1 MVDPQPSPE
10 PDAHTDRLYL
20 LDMGME
26 RFGDCLL
33 GRFGAVTVLIDGGHP
48 RDIEGRNGFPSI
60 PEQLSRLLGQRP
72 PFAVSLLI
80 VTHAHSDHIG
90 CLPAMVRE
98 GLLRAEWALVADER
112 LGFGRPLDDGE
123 DRADLGA
130 SATARRLVAALREE
144 SRADDRSDALRE
156 FLSDAA
162 SLEPGYQEMLRTLE
176 ERGTRVVRYGRDDS
190 AELMAAFASIGL
202 KILGPSEDQLLI
214 CAEQIA
220 RLNQDAL
227 AAVADFTADS
237 DVDEVALYRSLTA
250 RSFSDA
256 ADRGGRGAAVNNQS
270 LVLRF
275 QVHGRKLL
283 LTGDMQLA
291 DPQVAGL
298 APYVG
303 LLLGAIRAD
312 GPYDFVKIAHHGS
325 HNALDA
331 AVLAELAGTR
341 CFAISGG
348 VRDKDHPDPEVLLL
362 LKKQGEAI
370 RWARTD
376 RNGLVTVAIQANGIR
391 LRTERGDLNIAAANT
406 EEQPTPAGS
415 AGPAVSHPAPPPT
428 PPAGSGPIEVIRRV
442 EVGQD
447 QYVEVVAR
455 VPNTATRVTLTI
467 DVEPRTSPAAQG
479 DPVRVT
485 TPASSRLLGLPELR
499 IGGGRALPPLLF
511 ATSRQGLERNIGIA
525 EAGYLLETLRAA
537 GHTVL
542 DAIPPGLV
550 DATPAAKLVRHGI
563 ERQRHKGVVLLG
575 GYDVVP
581 SQRLD
586 ALDPGLRARL
596 PRRHRDADDFC
607 VWSDEVYGDL
617 NGDML
622 ADIPVSRIPDGQ
634 SADLIFAAV
643 QASARGGRKRFGL
656 RNAQRPFAEEIF
668 GLIHGTEKL
677 LVSEEITSA
686 HLTDEA
692 LEADVVYL
700 MLHGSDEDGTR
711 FWGEDANGDLEAINI
726 ENIPPKFSGV
736 VFTGCCYGALCVDR
750 PAVAVGAGHRPV
762 PRAPRASMAL
772 SFLRAGARAFIGC
785 TGTHYSPLD
794 PPFSYYG
801 APLHKAFWRSL
812 HEGAAPAEALL
823 LAKKEYLLGIP
834 HGRGGAED
842 EAIERKILWQ
852 FVCLGLGW

>member
-1 MVDPQPSPE
+1 MVDPQSPPE
-10 PDAHTDRLYL
+10 PDALTDRLYL

-33 GRFGAVTVLIDGGHP
+33 GQFGEVTVLIDGGHP
-48 RDIEGRNGFPSI
+48 RDVEGRHGFPSI
-60 PEQLSRLLGQRP
+60 PEQLSRVLGQERP
-72 PFAVSLLI
+72 FSVSLLV

-90 CLPAMVRE
+90 CLPALVRE
-98 GLLRAEWALVADER
+98 GRLRAEWALVADER

-130 SATARRLVAALREE
+130 SETARRLVAALREE
-144 SRADDRSDALRE
+144 SRADDRSDAIRE

-162 SLEPGYQEMLRTLE
+162 TLEPAYQEMLRTLE
-176 ERGTRVVRYGRDDS
+176 EHGTRVVRYGRDDTD
-190 AELMAAFASIGL
+190 ELLAAFAPIGL

-237 DVDEVALYRSLTA
+237 DVDEVALYRSLTS

-256 ADRGGRGAAVNNQS
+256 ADRSGRGAAVNNQS

-275 QVHGRKLL
+275 EVRGRKLL

-291 DPQVAGL
+291 DPQVTGL
-298 APYVG
+298 APYMD
-303 LLLGAIRAD
+303 LLRGAIRAD

-331 AVLAELAGTR
+331 GVLTELAGTR

-348 VRDKDHPDPEVLLL
+348 IRDKDHPDPEVLLL
-362 LKKQGEAI
+362 LKKRGQAI

-376 RNGLVTVAIQANGIR
+376 RNGLITVAIQSNGIR
-391 LRTERGDLNIAAANT
+391 LRPERGELNIAAANT
-406 EEQPTPAGS
+406 EDQPGPVGSVSPA
-415 AGPAVSHPAPPPT
+415 APPPG
-428 PPAGSGPIEVIRRV
+428 PPPEPTAPVEVVRRV
-442 EVGQD
+442 GVGPD
-447 QYVEVVAR
+447 QYIEVVAR

-467 DVEPRTSPAAQG
+467 DVEPRTGPAPHV
-479 DPVRVT
+479 DPLHVT
-485 TPASSRLLGLPELR
+485 PPFSRSLTLPELQV
-499 IGGGRALPPLLF
+499 GGGRPLPLLLF
-511 ATSRQGLERNIGIA
+511 ATSRQGLERNIGLA
-525 EAGYLLETLRAA
+525 ETAHLLETLRAA
-537 GHTVL
+537 GHTVV
-542 DAIPPGLV
+542 DAIPPGLA
-550 DATPAAKLVRHGI
+550 DATTAAKLIRHSI
-563 ERQRHKGVVLLG
+563 DRQRHRGVVLLG

-586 ALDPGLRARL
+586 ALDPALRARL
-596 PRRHRDADDFC
+596 PRRHPDADDFC

-617 NGDML
+617 NGDVL

-634 SADLIFAAV
+634 SADLIFTAI
-643 QASARGGRKRFGL
+643 QATAQGRRKRFGL
-656 RNAQRPFAEEIF
+656 RNVKRPFAQEIF
-668 GLIHGTEKL
+668 GLLHGSEEL
-677 LVSEEITSA
+677 LVSEDTTSD
-686 HLTDEA
+686 HLTEDH
-692 LEADVVYL
+692 LEADLVYL

-711 FWGEDANGDLEAINI
+711 FWGEDERGDLEAINI

-750 PAVAVGAGHRPV
+750 PAVAVGAGQRPV
-762 PRAPRASMAL
+762 PRAARASMAL

-794 PPFSYYG
+794 SPYTYYG
-801 APLHKAFWRSL
+801 APLHKAFWKRL
-812 HEGAAPAEALL
+812 HEGHAPAEALL
-823 LAKKEYLLGIP
+823 KAKKDYLLGIP
-834 HGRGGAED
+834 HRHVGAED

-852 FVCLGLGW
+852 YVCLGLGW

>member
-1 MVDPQPSPE
+1 MVDPQPSPK
-10 PDAHTDRLYL
+10 PDALTDRLYL

-33 GRFGAVTVLIDGGHP
+33 GRFGEVTVLIDGGHP

-60 PEQLSRLLGQRP
+60 PEQLSRLLGKEP
-72 PFAVSLLI
+72 PFAVSLLV

-90 CLPAMVRE
+90 CLPALVRE
-98 GLLRAEWALVADER
+98 GLLRAEWALVADEM

-123 DRADLGA
+123 DPVDLGA
-130 SATARRLVAALREE
+130 SETARRLVAALREE

-162 SLEPGYQEMLRTLE
+162 TLEPAYQEMLRTLE
-176 ERGTRVVRYGRDDS
+176 ERGTRVVRYGRDDT
-190 AELMAAFASIGL
+190 AELVAAFASIGL

-256 ADRGGRGAAVNNQS
+256 ADRAGRGAAVNNQS

-275 QVHGRKLL
+275 EVRGRKLL

-291 DPQVAGL
+291 DPQMTGL
-298 APYVG
+298 APYMD
-303 LLLGAIRAD
+303 LLRGAIRAG

-362 LKKQGEAI
+362 LKKQGQAI

-376 RNGLVTVAIQANGIR
+376 RNGLITVALQANGIR
-391 LRTERGDLNIAAANT
+391 LRTERGELNIAAANK
-406 EEQPTPAGS
+406 EDQPTPAG
-415 AGPAVSHPAPPPT
+415 PAVPSPAASPESAPPV
-428 PPAGSGPIEVIRRV
+428 EVFRRI

-467 DVEPRTSPAAQG
+467 DVEPRTSSASHTDPA
-479 DPVRVT
+479 RVT
-485 TPASSRLLGLPELR
+485 APAFPRLLTLPELR
-499 IGGGRALPPLLF
+499 IGGGRILPPLLF
-511 ATSRQGLERNIGIA
+511 ATSRQGLERNIGIS
-525 EAGYLLETLRAA
+525 EAGHLLETLREA
-537 GHTVL
+537 GHTVV
-542 DAIPPGLV
+542 DSVPPGLA
-550 DATPAAKLVRHGI
+550 DATPAAKLVRHTI
-563 ERQRHKGVVLLG
+563 DRQRHKGVVLLG

-586 ALDPGLRARL
+586 ALDPGLRSRL

-607 VWSDEVYGDL
+607 VWSDEIYGDL

-634 SADLIFAAV
+634 SAALIFAAV
-643 QASARGGRKRFGL
+643 QASAQGGRKRFGL
-656 RNAQRPFAEEIF
+656 RNVQRPFAQEIF
-668 GLIHGTEKL
+668 DLIHGSEKL
-677 LVSEEITSA
+677 LVSEDTTSA
-686 HLTDEA
+686 HLTDSD
-692 LEADVVYL
+692 LDADVVYL

-711 FWGEDANGDLEAINI
+711 FWGEDARGDLEAINI
-726 ENIPPKFSGV
+726 DNIPEKFSGV

-750 PAVAVGAGHRPV
+750 PAVAVGAGQRPV

-801 APLHKAFWRSL
+801 APLHKAFWRAL

-852 FVCLGLGW
+852 YVCLGLGW

>member
-1 MVDPQPSPE
+1 MVDPQPSLE
-10 PDAHTDRLYL
+10 PDALTDRLYL

-33 GRFGAVTVLIDGGHP
+33 GRFGEVTVLIDGGHP

-60 PEQLSRLLGQRP
+60 PAQLSRLLGRQP
-72 PFAVSLLI
+72 PFTVSLLV

-90 CLPAMVRE
+90 CLPALVRE

-123 DRADLGA
+123 DRSDLGA
-130 SATARRLVAALREE
+130 SETARRLVASLREE

-162 SLEPGYQEMLRTLE
+162 TLEPAYQEMLRTLE

-190 AELMAAFASIGL
+190 AELVAAFASIGL

-227 AAVADFTADS
+227 DAVADFTADS

-256 ADRGGRGAAVNNQS
+256 ADRSGRGAAVNNQS

-275 QVHGRKLL
+275 EVRGRKLL

-291 DPQVAGL
+291 DPQVTGL
-298 APYVG
+298 TPYMD
-303 LLLGAIRAD
+303 LLRGAIRAE

-341 CFAISGG
+341 SFAISGG

-376 RNGLVTVAIQANGIR
+376 RNGLVTVALQANGIR

-406 EEQPTPAGS
+406 EDQPTPAG
-415 AGPAVSHPAPPPT
+415 PAVPPPAASPEPT
-428 PPAGSGPIEVIRRV
+428 APIEVIRRV

-455 VPNTATRVTLTI
+455 VPNTSTRVTLTI
-467 DVEPRTSPAAQG
+467 DVEPRTSPAASV

-537 GHTVL
+537 GHTVV

-563 ERQRHKGVVLLG
+563 ERHRHKGVVLLG

-617 NGDML
+617 NGDVL

-677 LVSEEITSA
+677 LVSEETTAA

-750 PAVAVGAGHRPV
+750 PAVAVGAGQRPV

>member
-1 MVDPQPSPE
+1 MIDPQSPPA
-10 PDAHTDRLYL
+10 PDALTDRLYL

-33 GRFGAVTVLIDGGHP
+33 GRFGEVTVLIDGGHP
-48 RDIEGRNGFPSI
+48 RDVEGRHGFPSI
-60 PEQLSRLLGQRP
+60 PEQLSWVLGQERP
-72 PFAVSLLI
+72 FSVSLLV

-90 CLPAMVRE
+90 CLPALVRE
-98 GLLRAEWALVADER
+98 GRLRAEWALVADER
-112 LGFGRPLDDGE
+112 LGFGRPLDDEE

-130 SATARRLVAALREE
+130 SETARRLVAALREE
-144 SRADDRSDALRE
+144 SRADDRSDAIRE

-162 SLEPGYQEMLRTLE
+162 TLEPAYQEMLRTLE
-176 ERGTRVVRYGRDDS
+176 ERGTRVVRYGRDDP
-190 AELMAAFASIGL
+190 AELVEAFAPIGL

-227 AAVADFTADS
+227 AAISDFTADS
-237 DVDEVALYRSLTA
+237 DVDEVALYRSLTS
-250 RSFSDA
+250 RSFADA
-256 ADRGGRGAAVNNQS
+256 ADRSGRGAAVNNQS

-275 QVHGRKLL
+275 EVRGRKLL

-298 APYVG
+298 DPYMD
-303 LLLGAIRAD
+303 LLRGAIRAD

-331 AVLAELAGTR
+331 GVLAELAGTR

-362 LKKQGEAI
+362 LKRQGRTI

-376 RNGLVTVAIQANGIR
+376 RNGLITVALQANGVR
-391 LRTERGDLNIAAANT
+391 LRPERGELNIAAANT
-406 EEQPTPAGS
+406 EDQPE
-415 AGPAVSHPAPPPT
+415 PAPPVAPRPAASPAT
-428 PPAGSGPIEVIRRV
+428 APPAPSTPIEVTRRV
-442 EVGQD
+442 GVGPD
-447 QYVEVVAR
+447 QSVEVVVR
-455 VPNTATRVTLTI
+455 LPNTSTRVTLTI
-467 DVEPRTSPAAQG
+467 DVEPRTSPAAHT
-479 DPVRVT
+479 DPVHA
-485 TPASSRLLGLPELR
+485 TPAFPRTLTLPELQ
-499 IGGGRALPPLLF
+499 IGGGRLLPPLLF
-511 ATSRQGLERNIGIA
+511 ATSRQGLERNIGLA
-525 EAGYLLETLRAA
+525 EAAHLLETLRAA
-537 GHTVL
+537 GHTVV
-542 DAIPPGLV
+542 DAIPPGLA
-550 DATPAAKLVRHGI
+550 DATPAAKLVRHSLD
-563 ERQRHKGVVLLG
+563 RRLHRGVVLLG

-586 ALDPGLRARL
+586 ALDRALRARL
-596 PRRHRDADDFC
+596 PRRHPDADDFC

-617 NGDML
+617 DGDVL

-634 SADLIFAAV
+634 SADLIFTAL
-643 QASARGGRKRFGL
+643 QATAPARRKRFGL
-656 RNAQRPFAEEIF
+656 RNVQRPFAEEIF
-668 GLIHGTEKL
+668 SLLHGSEEL
-677 LVSEEITSA
+677 LVCEDTTSA
-686 HLTDEA
+686 HLTGDH
-692 LEADVVYL
+692 LEADLVYL

-711 FWGEDANGDLEAINI
+711 FWGEDARGDLEAINI

-750 PAVAVGAGHRPV
+750 PAVAVGAGQRPV
-762 PRAPRASMAL
+762 PRAARASMAL

-785 TGTHYSPLD
+785 TGTHYSPLNS
-794 PPFSYYG
+794 PYTYYG
-801 APLHKAFWRSL
+801 APLHKAFWSRL
-812 HEGAAPAEALL
+812 HEGHAPAEALL
-823 LAKKEYLLGIP
+823 KAKKDYLLGIP
-834 HGRGGAED
+834 HRQGGAED